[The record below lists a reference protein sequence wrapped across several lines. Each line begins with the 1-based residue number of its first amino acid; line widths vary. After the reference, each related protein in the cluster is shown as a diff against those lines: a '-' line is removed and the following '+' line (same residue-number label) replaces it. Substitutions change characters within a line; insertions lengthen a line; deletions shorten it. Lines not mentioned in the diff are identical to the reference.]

1 VERVRST
8 CPRDCYDGCG
18 LSIEMEGS
26 RVRRVLGDPDH
37 PVARGA
43 LCGKCAIAYNGLWL
57 DPETRWQYPARRV
70 GAKGEGRFERIS
82 WERALTEAAEQLRGV
97 ASRHGAETIL
107 NVHYSGTL
115 STIAYTFPQRFFR
128 RLGATEV
135 TPDTICNNAG
145 HVALDLVL
153 GVSVVGFDPRTA
165 RDTNCIL
172 VWGANPSHSA
182 PHAHKH
188 WLAES
193 SAKVVVIDPIRHDTA
208 AAADLHVQPYPGTDA
223 ALAFGLAHVLR
234 RDGYL
239 DTAFIAA
246 HTQGYGEVESEI
258 AKADPATTEN
268 RTGVPARDVELA
280 ASWYGGGPSLLWLGQ
295 GLQRQPRGG
304 NAMRACALLPA
315 LTGNIG
321 KPGAGLYYLNHTLG
335 IAGLDWDAFCGASL
349 GPEPPQV
356 SHMDLAA
363 ALEDPER
370 TRVFFCWNMNPAA
383 SAPQQRRLHR
393 ALQREDLFSIVIDP
407 FPTDTTRFADLV
419 LPAAGFLEFDD
430 IAMSYFNLRVGPQ
443 SRVQPAPGEALPNQE
458 IFRRLGRAMGYEEP
472 ELYVAD
478 EALIDEILEAIG
490 YPHGFEAFRRA
501 GGLSLSEAPLV
512 FHEDLT
518 FPTPSGRIEIASAR
532 AEAMGLPRTPEPWCD
547 PRPAGGRL
555 RLLSPAS
562 RWRLNDSY
570 ANDPQIGE
578 RAGEASVAIHPDDA
592 RARGI
597 ADGGRVE
604 LANEVG
610 RLELIARVDASV
622 PPGVLLSHKGRWPRR
637 EASEANVNTLN
648 PGTPT
653 DMGESSAVHG
663 TEVELRGL

>member
-1 VERVRST
+1 MERFRST

-18 LSIEMEGS
+18 LSIEVDGG

-43 LCGKCAIAYNGLWL
+43 LCGKCAIAYNGIWL
-57 DPETRWQYPARRV
+57 DPEARWLYPARRV
-70 GAKGEGRFERIS
+70 GPKGTGRFERIS
-82 WERALTEAAEQLRGV
+82 WEEAIDLAAEQLRG
-97 ASRHGAETIL
+97 AAARHGAETIL

-115 STIAYTFPQRFFR
+115 SAIAYAFPQRFFR

-165 RDTNCIL
+165 RDSRCIF

-193 SAKVVVIDPIRHDTA
+193 SAKVVAIDPVRHDTA
-208 AAADLHVQPYPGTDA
+208 AAADLHLQPRPGSDA

-234 RDGYL
+234 RDGLL

-246 HTQGYGEVESEI
+246 HTRGVEEVEADI
-258 AKADPATTEN
+258 AAADPARTER
-268 RTGVPARDVELA
+268 RTGVPARDVERA
-280 ASWYGGGPSLLWLGQ
+280 AHWYGEGPALLWLGQ

-304 NAMRACALLPA
+304 NALRACALLPA

-335 IAGLDWDAFCGASL
+335 IGGLDWDAWCGTSL

-356 SHMDLAA
+356 SHMDLVA
-363 ALEDPER
+363 ALEDADR
-370 TRVFFCWNMNPAA
+370 SRVFFCWNMNPAA
-383 SAPQQRRLHR
+383 SAPQQQRLHR
-393 ALQREDLFSIVIDP
+393 ALEREDLFSIVIDP

-430 IAMSYFNLRVGPQ
+430 VAASYFHLRIGPQ
-443 SRVQPAPGEALPNQE
+443 TRVMPAPGEALPNQE
-458 IFRRLGRAMGYEEP
+458 IFRRLARALGFAEPALHASDAELLGDLLRSVGYE
-472 ELYVAD
+472 
-478 EALIDEILEAIG
+478 G
-490 YPHGFEAFRRA
+490 GFAAFQRD
-501 GGLSLSEAPLV
+501 GGMTLSEKPLV
-512 FHEDLT
+512 LHEDLR
-518 FPTPSGRIEIASAR
+518 FPTPSGRIEIASDR
-532 AEAMGLPRTPEPWCD
+532 AAELGLPRAPEPWCD
-547 PRPAGGRL
+547 PLPSGGRL

-570 ANDPQIGE
+570 ANDPRIAE
-578 RAGEASVAIHPDDA
+578 RAGEASVTLHPDDA
-592 RARGI
+592 RSRGI
-597 ADGGRVE
+597 APGARVE

-610 RLELIARVDASV
+610 RLELVARVDSCV
-622 PPGVLLSHKGRWPRR
+622 PPGVALAHKGRWPRC
-637 EASEANVNTLN
+637 EANGANLNALN
-648 PGTPT
+648 PGTAT
-653 DMGESSAVHG
+653 DMGQSSAVHG
-663 TEVELRGL
+663 TEVEIRAL